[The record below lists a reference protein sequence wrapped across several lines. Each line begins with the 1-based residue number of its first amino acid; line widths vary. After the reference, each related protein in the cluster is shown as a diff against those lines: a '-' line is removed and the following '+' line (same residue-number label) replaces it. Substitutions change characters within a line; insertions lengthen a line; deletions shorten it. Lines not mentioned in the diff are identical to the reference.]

1 MSEVNYIPPK
11 PLSLWS
17 LVALVR
23 VLLKGDGNLLELLPA
38 SAYHFEVGNLGY
50 SRRSTVLFNEPA
62 SLKEI
67 MRDAGGIF
75 PKSDL
80 MVNALEPLI
89 GESIFVTDG
98 ERWRK
103 QRAMI
108 DPAFSHMRISHAFS
122 AMQSAVSDHLDLLFR
137 RAKYGQVFSLDLAM
151 SHLTA
156 DIICRTVFSSPLMP
170 GVAEEVFEDFTMFER
185 SAVQVDVLRLIF
197 KPAWSNVPQ
206 PPEVLQACK
215 RIRKHLGTFIDA
227 HLNAPDKFN
236 DIASSVIAAR
246 DEETGQP
253 FERDELIDQL
263 GVFFLAGHETTASA
277 LTWAFYI
284 LADQPKWIERLRA
297 EVDREIGGGTIGFEK
312 IRQLTLVKAF
322 FKETLRLYPPIT
334 FMPRVAV
341 REAKVGGRRLRK
353 GALVMI
359 SPWVLHRHSK
369 LWRDPHVFRPER
381 FLPDKEKEIVPG
393 SYIPFGQGP
402 HTCVGAG
409 FAQTES
415 ILIIAEL
422 VRHFDWK
429 LEADQRVRP
438 AARMTTRPAKE
449 IMLHVRHRSE

>member
-1 MSEVNYIPPK
+1 M
-11 PLSLWS
+11 
-17 LVALVR
+17 
-23 VLLKGDGNLLELLPA
+23 
-38 SAYHFEVGNLGY
+38 
-50 SRRSTVLFNEPA
+50 
-62 SLKEI
+62 
-67 MRDAGGIF
+67 
-75 PKSDL
+75 
-80 MVNALEPLI
+80 
-89 GESIFVTDG
+89 
-98 ERWRK
+98 
-103 QRAMI
+103 
-108 DPAFSHMRISHAFS
+108 
-122 AMQSAVSDHLDLLFR
+122 
-137 RAKYGQVFSLDLAM
+137 
-151 SHLTA
+151 
-156 DIICRTVFSSPLMP
+156 
-170 GVAEEVFEDFTMFER
+170 
-185 SAVQVDVLRLIF
+185 
-197 KPAWSNVPQ
+197 
-206 PPEVLQACK
+206 
-215 RIRKHLGTFIDA
+215 
-227 HLNAPDKFN
+227 
-236 DIASSVIAAR
+236 
-246 DEETGQP
+246 
-253 FERDELIDQL
+253 IDQL